1 MPTRRARAVILN
13 RIRLN
18 DFVSHKK
25 TELDLSYGIN
35 VVVGPNGAGKTSI
48 LDAISF
54 ALFNDYSG
62 RGKKENLI
70 NSRAKKCEAEVEFTE
85 GGIKYVVDWT
95 IERKKSARG
104 SLYRL
109 ENDTQTMLAQ
119 GGGNSVVP
127 EVEKILGIDRSMFV
141 QSVYVRQG
149 EIEDLVTTNPA
160 DRKTLISKL
169 LGVEDLQR
177 AWETVK
183 VVIDEFERKS
193 ERLEVELAQRA
204 TIEADRQRHLTT
216 SQEIEKSLKSKRGE
230 LEDLEKVIVDLQL
243 VLDRLKESK
252 KAYDKLDKQRIVT
265 QKEVENDSRKLS
277 EELAELE
284 EAIKAEEKVRGLQDQ
299 VAKLQFL
306 ENYVSALSERREQEV
321 QQLRLKDRLENLDRL
336 ERTLKENEANHEL
349 YVDKEA
355 LLNMKNSERK
365 KLESAR
371 DALERT
377 LKQIEQAEKEE
388 KKKSAELDRE
398 LSEWTQT
405 LGEEVNIDNFEAV
418 HEEKRKELRNIAE
431 KLGERVN
438 DSRGRIGRLEGRLKE
453 LDDSIMKLG
462 ETKTEATKCP
472 TCETELP
479 ADRVAQLLTKFR
491 AERVG
496 TDAELQW
503 LLAELNDIITSKR
516 EADERF
522 RRADYLDDEKLRN
535 QSVELGEK
543 RAELNRQRSEV
554 KDLQAHAELLRSL
567 DEELKRLESEKSMFQ
582 EAFHEFES
590 AKRELAKLPSR
601 EQINSEMRPVL
612 AALEAISDRMS
623 SAVVALGAK
632 PSMPEEELRLLRLKK
647 QEYDQNL
654 AAARRRSELEQKV
667 EMTRHYMKEKE
678 GKLEEIDAA
687 VQELAYDEPRHLLK
701 QQEFDAQ
708 NRRRSSLNGD
718 ISGLDAR
725 KKDADAEAENCDRKL
740 EGLKDKEREKRT
752 VDSFTRLLNK
762 IRATYG
768 KDGVQK
774 IIRAKARPL
783 LERSTRD
790 LFERFNLAYSDIK
803 IDDDYNIVAIGP
815 SGEQD
820 IDQISG
826 GERVALAIALR
837 LAIAQVLSG
846 RVETIIMDEPT
857 THLDEERRRE
867 LVNILSSFFR
877 EGGRII
883 PQMLLIT
890 HHRELED
897 VADTVYTIKKE
908 EGYSIAELEIPSNTS

>member
-1 MPTRRARAVILN
+1 MILN

-25 TELDLSYGIN
+25 TELDLGYGIN

-54 ALFNDYSG
+54 ALFNDYSA

-85 GGIKYVVDWT
+85 GGIKYAVDWT
-95 IERKKSARG
+95 MERKKSARG

-109 ENDTQTMLAQ
+109 ENGTNTVLAQ
-119 GGGNSVVP
+119 GGGNSIVP

-149 EIEDLVTTNPA
+149 EIEDLVTANPA

-183 VVIDEFERKS
+183 VVIDEFERRS
-193 ERLEVELAQRA
+193 ERLEVELAQRT
-204 TIEADRQRHLTT
+204 TIEADKQRHITT
-216 SQEIEKSLKSKRGE
+216 SQEIEKTLKSKKRE
-230 LEDLEKVIVDLQL
+230 LEGLQKMIVDLQL
-243 VLDRLKESK
+243 VLDRLKENK
-252 KAYDKLDKQRIVT
+252 KAFDKLDKQKIAT

-277 EELAELE
+277 EQLAELE
-284 EAIKAEEKVRGLQDQ
+284 EAAKAEEKVSSLEDQ
-299 VAKLQFL
+299 VGKLQFL
-306 ENYVSALSERREQEV
+306 ENYVSALSERPEQEV
-321 QQLRLKDRLENLDRL
+321 QQLRLKDKLETLDRL
-336 ERTLKENEANHEL
+336 EKTLRENEANHQL
-349 YVDKEA
+349 YIDKEA
-355 LLNMKNSERK
+355 LLNTRISERK
-365 KLESAR
+365 KLESVIG
-371 DALERT
+371 ALQRV
-377 LKQIEQAEKEE
+377 LNQIEQAEKEE
-388 KKKSAELDRE
+388 QKKSAELDGE
-398 LSEWTQT
+398 LSRWTQA
-405 LGEEVNIDNFEAV
+405 LGEEVRIDNFEAV
-418 HEEKRKELRNIAE
+418 HEKKRKGYQDIAE
-431 KLGERVN
+431 RLGERVN
-438 DSRGRIGRLEGRLKE
+438 DSRGRIGFLEGRLKE
-453 LDDSIMKLG
+453 LDDSIRKLG
-462 ETKTEATKCP
+462 EAKAEVTKCP

-491 AERVG
+491 ADKVG
-496 TDAELQW
+496 TEAELQW
-503 LLAELNDIITSKR
+503 QVTEFNDINASKR
-516 EADERF
+516 EADGMF
-522 RRADYLDDEKLRN
+522 RMVGQLDDEKLR
-535 QSVELGEK
+535 SLDAELKQK
-543 RAELNRQRSEV
+543 RIELNRQSSEV
-554 KDLQAHAELLRSL
+554 KDLQEQAELLRVL
-567 DEELKRLESEKSMFQ
+567 DDELKRIESEKSTFQ

-601 EQINSEMRPVL
+601 EQVHSETKPVL
-612 AALEAISDRMS
+612 AALEAISDRERV
-623 SAVVALGAK
+623 AIAALGAK

-654 AAARRRSELEQKV
+654 ATAKRRSEHEQRV
-667 EMTRHYMKEKE
+667 DVTRQNMKERE

-687 VQELAYDEPRHLLK
+687 IEKLAYDEPEHLQK

-708 NRRRSSLNGD
+708 NSRRSSLYGD

-725 KKDADAEAENCDRKL
+725 KKDADAEAENCDRRL
-740 EGLKDKEREKRT
+740 EGLKDKEREKRA
-752 VDSFTRLLNK
+752 VDSFVRLLNK
-762 IRATYG
+762 IRAAYG

-774 IIRAKARPL
+774 IIRAKAKPL

-790 LFERFNLAYSDIK
+790 LFERFNLAYSDIR

-857 THLDEERRRE
+857 THLDEERRKE

-883 PQMLLIT
+883 PQMLIIT

-908 EGYSIAELEIPSNTS
+908 EGYSIAELGTLPSDTA